1 MLASSPPQ
9 PSAIAWPSRHLNPAG
24 WPRGV
29 RPADR
34 WLAAF
39 GQDDHCTLD
48 ILGLAAVGAW
58 WQDLCDRWMGWRL
71 DTGTPL
77 PLNWNRS
84 RPTIR
89 SSALWLWWRAWVG
102 SAGSMPRWCLT
113 ARLRAPQPL
122 RLYVRSTSWVVMDR
136 RRAGARRPSRHG
148 GGLRPS
154 GRQLAA
160 DGEHASM
167 PVFSRRRSDGWQ
179 DLCDWWQPS
188 GLGKLSLRVRPAGR
202 RLGVIG

>member
-58 WQDLCDRWMGWRL
+58 WQDLCDRWIGWRL
-71 DTGTPL
+71 DTGIGRGL
-77 PLNWNRS
+77 PLR
-84 RPTIR
+84 
-89 SSALWLWWRAWVG
+89 
-102 SAGSMPRWCLT
+102 SAG
-113 ARLRAPQPL
+113 PQL
-122 RLYVRSTSWVVMDR
+122 GSLALVASVGGKR
-136 RRAGARRPSRHG
+136 RF
-148 GGLRPS
+148 
-154 GRQLAA
+154 
-160 DGEHASM
+160 HAS
-167 PVFSRRRSDGWQ
+167 VRVVLDGKIKGSTT
-179 DLCDWWQPS
+179 P
-188 GLGKLSLRVRPAGR
+188 
-202 RLGVIG
+202 